1 MSLTKCP
8 DCRRLTFIDALS
20 CPSCGE
26 AFRPGVLGA
35 KAAGEERGFNRRCGA
50 LFLSALVLAAVG
62 TLLFVILRT

>member
-8 DCRRLTFIDALS
+8 DCRRLTFVDALS

-35 KAAGEERGFNRRCGA
+35 QAATEERGFNRRCGA
-50 LFLSALVLAAVG
+50 LFVSAVLLSAAGA
-62 TLLFVILRT
+62 LLFVTLRT